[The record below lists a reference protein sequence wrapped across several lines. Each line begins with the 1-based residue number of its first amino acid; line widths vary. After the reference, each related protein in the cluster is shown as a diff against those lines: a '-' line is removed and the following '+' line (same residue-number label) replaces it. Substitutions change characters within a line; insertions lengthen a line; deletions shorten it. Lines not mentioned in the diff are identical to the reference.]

1 MAVDDSIGDDTLLRR
16 AVEGDDSAFAA
27 LVRRHE
33 DRIFSL
39 CLRMM
44 RERSD
49 ALDATQETFLM
60 LFRKGSTFSGDSA
73 FSTWLYRVAV
83 NVCTDLLRKR
93 ARAPLLEREDDPPER
108 PNRHE
113 PEVAE
118 QVTVRLDL
126 RRALQELS
134 EDYREAV
141 VMHDLGGVPYDEIAR
156 ATGVAV
162 GTVKSRISRG
172 RKQLGRILE
181 QPQGARPS
189 KEEI

>member
-1 MAVDDSIGDDTLLRR
+1 LAAEASIGDEALLRR
-16 AVEGDDSAFAA
+16 AVEGDDSAFSA

-49 ALDATQETFLM
+49 AFDATQETFLM

-83 NVCTDLLRKR
+83 NVCNDLLRKR
-93 ARAPLLEREDDPPER
+93 ARTPLLEREEEAPER
-108 PNRHE
+108 PDQHD
-113 PEVAE
+113 PEVSE
-118 QVTVRLDL
+118 LVTMRLDL
-126 RRALQELS
+126 RRALQELP

-141 VMHDLGGVPYDEIAR
+141 AMHDLGGVPYEEIAK

-172 RKQLGRILE
+172 RKQLARILE
-181 QPQGARPS
+181 QPQVAEPS
-189 KEEI
+189 KEER

>member
-1 MAVDDSIGDDTLLRR
+1 MAAEASIGDEALLRR
-16 AVEGDDSAFAA
+16 AVEGDDSAFSA

-49 ALDATQETFLM
+49 AFDATQETFLM

-83 NVCTDLLRKR
+83 NVCNDLLRKR
-93 ARAPLLEREDDPPER
+93 ARTPLLEREEEAPER
-108 PNRHE
+108 PDQHD
-113 PEVAE
+113 PEVSE
-118 QVTVRLDL
+118 LVTMRLDL
-126 RRALQELS
+126 RRALQELP

-141 VMHDLGGVPYDEIAR
+141 AMHDLGGVPYEEIAK

-172 RKQLGRILE
+172 RKQLARILE
-181 QPQGARPS
+181 QPQVAEPS
-189 KEEI
+189 KEER